1 MRVITPALP
10 ALAVILLAGCSGMQ
24 IAVDPQSI
32 KDQEAYRKDL
42 AECESVAK
50 TYDLTGTTATTGLIA
65 GAAGGTA
72 VAGIAMAVAGGLF
85 PPAIPFIAAGALGA
99 GAGGVGYGQA
109 KESEAREKIYAE
121 CMNQRGYRA
130 YSPR

>member
-1 MRVITPALP
+1 
-10 ALAVILLAGCSGMQ
+10 
-24 IAVDPQSI
+24 
-32 KDQEAYRKDL
+32 
-42 AECESVAK
+42 
-50 TYDLTGTTATTGLIA
+50 
-65 GAAGGTA
+65 
-72 VAGIAMAVAGGLF
+72 MAVAGGLF